1 MEVTLRPPTIL
12 AEFRPLTL
20 GEQFRLGLLPKLS
33 LFAQLDY
40 SRGHMGLIS
49 FAYQC
54 AQNNR
59 DGSMTEDTT
68 VSPELEF
75 DATHPIYT
83 NKRKTEV
90 PGTVLSCAA
99 DNCGCSTHFFSL
111 PRLVSRLL
119 PEPPRIP
126 PNQFV
131 RPALGSQ
138 ISNNVFLGRKYEA
151 L

>member
-1 MEVTLRPPTIL
+1 
-12 AEFRPLTL
+12 
-20 GEQFRLGLLPKLS
+20 
-33 LFAQLDY
+33 
-40 SRGHMGLIS
+40 
-49 FAYQC
+49 
-54 AQNNR
+54 
-59 DGSMTEDTT
+59 MTEDTT

-119 PEPPRIP
+119 PQRPRILAKP
-126 PNQFV
+126 V
-131 RPALGSQ
+131 RAASRRWVQDFDAALR
-138 ISNNVFLGRKYEA
+138 SNNDFSVEI
-151 L
+151 